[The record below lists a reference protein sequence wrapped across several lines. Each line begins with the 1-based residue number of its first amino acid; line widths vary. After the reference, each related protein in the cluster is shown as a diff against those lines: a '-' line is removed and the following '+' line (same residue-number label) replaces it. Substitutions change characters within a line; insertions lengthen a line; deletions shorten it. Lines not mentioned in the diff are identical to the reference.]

1 MDKDDD
7 LRYFEIYYYISYF
20 FYEVF
25 RLKFKLKKI
34 NDVRIFYDY
43 DK

>member
-7 LRYFEIYYYISYF
+7 PRHPEIYHHTSHL

-25 RLKFKLKKI
+25 RLKSKLKKI
-34 NDVRIFYDY
+34 NDVRIFYDH